1 MRTQCILAVPLP
13 LLGGSAISSEPR
25 EPSLVG
31 YLKIL
36 EAARDARQAC
46 AGLGPDCGPPNIAGS
61 LILAR
66 SSVPSYFFQPRR
78 RVAAERELAEAALQ
92 AAHADCRSRGI
103 DPRSPRWDTCRVDRV
118 ITWLSEVAGLH

>member
-1 MRTQCILAVPLP
+1 MRTQCIFAALLP
-13 LLGGSAISSEPR
+13 LLGGCAVSSEPR

-46 AGLGPDCGPPNIAGS
+46 AGLGPDCGPPNMATS
-61 LILAR
+61 LILAQ
-66 SSVPSYFFQPRR
+66 SSVPSYFFQPRE
-78 RVAAERELAEAALQ
+78 RVAAEREFVEAVLQ

-103 DPRSPRWDTCRVDRV
+103 DPRSPRWDTCRVDRG
-118 ITWLSEVAGLH
+118 IARLSEVAELH